1 MVELMYT
8 RRRNIGNIAIQS
20 TSINSPS
27 EESLNNL
34 AKEIIILQS
43 KLKGERLCERM

>member
-1 MVELMYT
+1 MYT

-27 EESLNNL
+27 EESLKNL
-34 AKEIIILQS
+34 AKEIISLQS
-43 KLKGERLCERM
+43 KLKGEGLCKKM